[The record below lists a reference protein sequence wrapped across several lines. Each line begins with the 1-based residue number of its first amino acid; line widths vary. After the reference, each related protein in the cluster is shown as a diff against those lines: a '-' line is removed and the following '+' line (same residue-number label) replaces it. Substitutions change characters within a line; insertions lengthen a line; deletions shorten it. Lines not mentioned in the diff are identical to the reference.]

1 MKVSTDGVALG
12 AWAKLNKLAST
23 KSPIK
28 VLDIGTGTG
37 LLSLM
42 LAQRYDSA
50 SIPATITAIELDKNA
65 AKQAKFNFEKSPW
78 SGNSLSVVNA
88 SIQQW
93 SSENSNQ
100 SFDHIICNPPY
111 FTDALKS
118 SRQQSA
124 KQGNDTQNQ
133 ARDLARHNDV
143 LPFQALAQIVAIHM
157 SRHGHFDL
165 ILPIDESQRFLTFAN
180 QEGLALVAIASLQH
194 APKKQPNRYLMRLK
208 HCSAIEKLDAGDDLT
223 SNDQVT
229 STEQLTSTKTL
240 PEGEQL
246 TLAKHKAKIETIIVR
261 DNDGQFHSSFAAY
274 TKDFYLKL

>member
-23 KSPIK
+23 KSPFSI
-28 VLDIGTGTG
+28 LDICTGTG

-42 LAQRYDSA
+42 LAQRYDAA
-50 SIPATITAIELDKNA
+50 SISATITAIELDKNA
-65 AKQAKFNFEKSPW
+65 AKQAQFNFEQSPW
-78 SGNSLSVVNA
+78 SGNNLSVVNT

-133 ARDLARHNDV
+133 ARVLARHNDV
-143 LPFQALAQIVAIHM
+143 LPFQTLAQIVTKHM
-157 SRHGHFDL
+157 RRHGHFDL

-194 APKKQPNRYLMRLK
+194 APNKEPNRYLMRFAR
-208 HCSAIEKLDAGDDLT
+208 CGAIEEQASGEHMLSAE
-223 SNDQVT
+223 QVT
-229 STEQLTSTKTL
+229 STKKL
-240 PEGEQL
+240 PENEQL